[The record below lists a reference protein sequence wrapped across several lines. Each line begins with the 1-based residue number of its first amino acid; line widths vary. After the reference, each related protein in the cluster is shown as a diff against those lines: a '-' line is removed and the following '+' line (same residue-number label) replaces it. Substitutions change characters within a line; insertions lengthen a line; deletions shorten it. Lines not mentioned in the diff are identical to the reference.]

1 LTNPTRPTYIRRTG
15 RHNLIGAVGTAVL
28 IRLEGAN
35 MPATR
40 PPLKFSCSIARVHRW
55 KLTLIGVV
63 LALVTAACGGGGDSR
78 PDVVSDSELPSA
90 AQTDGKVVWYSSLPE
105 QYSKVIADAFTEK
118 YGVPVDLFVT
128 GSLGLQNKIAEEIKA
143 NKLAADVFHS
153 SYPPSFVQLKEQGL
167 LASYDSPEYEAY
179 PTEYVDPDKTY
190 GTFRATAVVI
200 AYNPNALDGRPAP
213 KSWQDLAKPE
223 YRGMI
228 AAADPKYGGTQLI
241 ADHLLAQ
248 KYGDEFLRQIG
259 AQQPQLVDSQSAE
272 ANLII
277 TGERAIGMDMNDYE
291 AWASKYNKKAPI
303 DYVYPEDHVTVVPG
317 YVGILEGAPHPNA
330 ARLLQNF
337 LLSAEAQQLVQ
348 DQVGAYSTRKDAKP
362 IEGRPP
368 FSSLPVTQANWEELG
383 QDTTEIQDKLS
394 ALMHQS

>member
-1 LTNPTRPTYIRRTG
+1 MLVPRPRLDPPRLTARACRWRN
-15 RHNLIGAVGTAVL
+15 VL
-28 IRLEGAN
+28 
-35 MPATR
+35 
-40 PPLKFSCSIARVHRW
+40 V
-55 KLTLIGVV
+55 GVV
-63 LALVTAACGGGGDSR
+63 LVVLATACGGGGDDR
-78 PDVVSDSELPSA
+78 PQVVSDSELPA
-90 AQTDGKVVWYSSLPE
+90 AAKTDGKVVWYSSLPE
-105 QYSKVIADAFTEK
+105 QYSKVIADAFTAK
-118 YGVPVDLFVT
+118 YDVPVDLFVT

-143 NKLAADVFHS
+143 GKLAADVFHS
-153 SYPPSFVQLKEQGL
+153 SYPPSFVQLKGQGL
-167 LASYDSPEYEAY
+167 LATYDSPEYKAY
-179 PTEYVDPDKTY
+179 PADYVDPDKTY

-213 KSWQDLAKPE
+213 ARWQDLTNPI

-248 KYGDEFLRQIG
+248 KYGDEFLRQVG

-317 YVGILEGAPHPNA
+317 YVGILNEAPHPNA

-348 DQVGAYSTRKDAKP
+348 DKVGAYSTRTDAKP
-362 IEGRPP
+362 IEGRPA

-383 QDTTEIQDKLS
+383 QNTADIQDKLS